1 MFGVAGANRET
12 KAVGAK
18 QRLAEMKHGLMIR
31 KNGKFLAEKE
41 NCSYFC
47 AVNAAEESEDSEDN
61 KNNKNNEDTENNKN
75 NEPFGGYE
83 ADII

>member
-1 MFGVAGANRET
+1 
-12 KAVGAK
+12 
-18 QRLAEMKHGLMIR
+18 MKHGLMIR

-47 AVNAAEESEDSEDN
+47 AINAAEESEDSENNKNN

-75 NEPFGGYE
+75 NKNNKNNEPFGGYE